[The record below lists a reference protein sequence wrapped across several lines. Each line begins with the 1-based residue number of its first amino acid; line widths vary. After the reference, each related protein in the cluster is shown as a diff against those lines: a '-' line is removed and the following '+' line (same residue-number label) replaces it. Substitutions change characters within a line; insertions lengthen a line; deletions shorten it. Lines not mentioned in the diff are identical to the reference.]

1 MVIFLNKIIN
11 RVKKEFTHNSDLII
25 KTINVR
31 ILKTI
36 YIVFMETLCNSNKIN
51 EFIIKPI
58 VINKNSINKKT
69 LNNYLS
75 GPNTIKIDGIDT
87 IEFYLTNGFTLIVI
101 NNIVYAVE
109 TKAELNRNIST
120 SEVQTSLNGPKDSFT
135 ENYQTNIGLI
145 KRRLKSNSLKIDN
158 IYLGRKTNTIIGI
171 VYFHD
176 IAKEENVKTIKN
188 RLNAID
194 IDGIID
200 SSSVAFLLDGENKTT
215 FPTIKYSERPDEVSQ
230 ELIKGKIAL
239 VVDTSPFVLIAPSFF
254 IDFINP
260 NIDNYNK
267 SINVLFIK
275 ILRPIIFLLAIL
287 TPALYN
293 ALLCYNPETIPMSLL
308 LNISIQRQGVP
319 FPLIIEIILMLIICE
334 ILKESDLRYPSKYG
348 SAISI
353 LGAIVLGEAAVE
365 AGIVSPLVIIIVA
378 ITFICS
384 LTFNDTELS
393 QGMRYW
399 TFIFLLSSS
408 VLGLYGIFLAFII
421 FLIKICSI
429 NSLNSPYFSPLA
441 PFNKEYFN
449 NSFIKTSV
457 KNNNKRSSLLTNNI
471 NCQVI
476 NNET

>member
-1 MVIFLNKIIN
+1 MIFLNKIIN
-11 RVKKEFTHNSDLII
+11 RIKKEFSNNTDLII
-25 KTINVR
+25 KPINFGL
-31 ILKTI
+31 LKTI
-36 YIVFMETLCNSNKIN
+36 HIIYIETLCNSDRIN
-51 EFIIKPI
+51 EFVIKPI
-58 VINKNSINKKT
+58 IINKKSINKKT
-69 LNNYLS
+69 LYNYLS
-75 GPNTIKIDGIDT
+75 GPNTIKINNTDT
-87 IEFYLTNGFTLIVI
+87 VEYYLTNGFTII
-101 NNIVYAVE
+101 NINDISYAVE
-109 TKAELNRNIST
+109 TKAELTRTISP

-145 KRRLKSNSLKIDN
+145 KRRLKSSSLKIDN

-171 VYFHD
+171 MYFSD
-176 IAKEENVKTIKN
+176 IAKKENIKTIKN
-188 RLNAID
+188 RLKTID

-230 ELIKGKIAL
+230 ELLKGKIAL
-239 VVDTSPFVLIAPSFF
+239 VVDASPFVLIVPSFF
-254 IDFINP
+254 IDFVNP

-275 ILRPIIFLLAIL
+275 VLRPIIFLLAIL

-293 ALLCYNPETIPMSLL
+293 ALLCYNPESIPMSLL

-319 FPLIIEIILMLIICE
+319 FPLIIEILLMLIICE

-393 QGMRYW
+393 QAIRYW
-399 TFIFLLSSS
+399 TFIFLFSSAI
-408 VLGLYGIFLAFII
+408 LGLYGIFLTFII
-421 FLIKICSI
+421 FLINLCSI

-441 PFNKEYFN
+441 PFNKEYFY
-449 NSFIKTSV
+449 NSFIKTTI
-457 KNNNKRSSLLTNNI
+457 KKNKRSSLLTNN
-471 NCQVI
+471 NQVI
-476 NNET
+476 KNEN